1 MDTVT
6 IKGKDYPFVSGRG
19 ALRLYARKK
28 GLSDIGNKEFVE
40 VLGELSMDDAD
51 LLNWCCFKAG
61 CGARGIEF
69 PYDYD
74 EFQEVL
80 TELPHLV
87 DEIDALADQQTP
99 PAGKGKPG
107 KGKSKG

>member
-1 MDTVT
+1 MDTVNINGT
-6 IKGKDYPFVSGRG
+6 DYPFVSGRG

-61 CGARGIEF
+61 CGAKGIDF
-69 PYDYD
+69 PYDY
-74 EFQEVL
+74 EAFQEL
-80 TELPHLV
+80 LNDMPHLV
-87 DEIDALADQQTP
+87 DEIDALADEQAP
-99 PAGKGKPG
+99 PAGKEKPG
-107 KGKSKG
+107 KGKAKS